1 MDLYDLGVS
10 LVLGAAFLMASAAV
24 WQRLQ
29 LSLAKHP
36 SLGGHLRMSKRFANW
51 LPAYSY
57 PQATWF
63 CVDGAPEAISKM
75 REAALARL
83 GQTLKE
89 RSPQTLAHTAQAKP
103 MISDMQLTSQY
114 RMPYQFREVLTKH
127 LQLG

>member
-1 MDLYDLGVS
+1 MDLYELGVTV
-10 LVLGAAFLMASAAV
+10 VLGAAFLTVSAAV

-29 LSLAKHP
+29 LSFAKHP

-63 CVDGAPEAISKM
+63 SVDGAPEAISKM
-75 REAALARL
+75 REAALTRL

-89 RSPQTLAHTAQAKP
+89 RSPKTLAHTAQAKP

-114 RMPYQFREVLTKH
+114 RMPYQFRELLSKN
-127 LQLG
+127 